1 MIDRSTALK
10 HIADISPLTETE
22 TMPLAD
28 AVGRILASP
37 ITAQMTQPPAAM
49 SAMDGYAVRFADLK
63 EVDSL
68 EVIGESAAGAPFSG
82 TAETGQAVRVFT
94 GSVIP
99 TGTDHVIIQE
109 DVRRTKNKI
118 TPSSPQAGRQNIRA
132 AGIDFEE
139 GDTILPAGTRI
150 SPIHLGLIAASN
162 NAEVEVRRKP
172 IIGLL
177 TNGNELVPPGSNLAP
192 GQIIAS
198 NGFALSAL
206 FRAWGAEIVDFGT
219 LPDDRDAIKQAVNR
233 AGSVDAF
240 VPVGGA
246 SVGDHDHMRPVFKA
260 LGFEPVFEKI
270 AVKPGKPTWLFRN
283 QDRVVLG
290 LPGNPASALVC
301 AHIFVRPL
309 IYRFLGLSSDPS
321 WRRVRLKDAT
331 KANGNR
337 ENFLRGTLEADADG
351 QPLVCVPPNQDSSLL
366 TPFSTADVLVR
377 QPPHEQA
384 QAPGDLVDCLMLD

>member
-1 MIDRSTALK
+1 MIDRSTALT
-10 HIADISPLTETE
+10 HIADISPLAETE
-22 TMPLAD
+22 TIPVAD

-37 ITAQMTQPPAAM
+37 VTAQMTQPPAAM

-63 EVDSL
+63 EGASF

-82 TAETGQAVRVFT
+82 TTGTGQTVRVFT

-99 TGTDHVIIQE
+99 AGTDHVIIQE
-109 DVRRTKNKI
+109 DVQRTGNQI
-118 TPSSPQAGRQNIRA
+118 TLSSAQAGRQNIRA
-132 AGIDFEE
+132 AGIDFEK
-139 GDTILPAGTRI
+139 GDTILPAGTRV

-162 NAEVEVRRKP
+162 NAEVNVHRRP
-172 IIGLL
+172 VIGLL
-177 TNGNELVPPGSNLAP
+177 TNGNELVPPGSPLAP

-206 FRAWGAEIVDFGT
+206 FQAWGAEVVDFGT
-219 LPDDRDAIKQAVNR
+219 LPDDRDTICRAVSN
-233 AGSVDAF
+233 ASGIDAF

-246 SVGDHDHMRPVFKA
+246 SVGDHDHMRPVFKE

-270 AVKPGKPTWLFRN
+270 AVKPGKPTWLFRKQN
-283 QDRVVLG
+283 NVVLG

-309 IYRFLGLSSDPS
+309 IYRLLGLTSDPS

-337 ENFLRGTLEADADG
+337 ENFLRGTRETDADG
-351 QPLVCVPPNQDSSLL
+351 QPLVSVPSNQDSSLL

-377 QPPHEQA
+377 QPPHQPA
-384 QAPGDLVDCLMLD
+384 QTSGDMVDCLILD